1 LENADWNFDK
11 VPEFMDG
18 MNVADFL
25 DPDIEAKL
33 DKLEL
38 EEAE

>member
-1 LENADWNFDK
+1 
-11 VPEFMDG
+11 MDG

-25 DPDIEAKL
+25 DPDIEEKL
-33 DKLEL
+33 DRLEL